1 MQDVKGEAESV
12 KAGDEEQKG
21 KEEAAAADGAERA
34 QEDVD
39 ISLGNYR
46 EKLYIEVSLMKACI
60 IVLVF
65 FL

>member
-12 KAGDEEQKG
+12 KAGDEEQKR
-21 KEEAAAADGAERA
+21 KEEAAAADGAEPA